1 MLQCVIFLTTLHSY
15 HTCAH
20 SSMGMCGYQPLGA
33 VGDCDGAGEDTDTYR
48 QKKKKKGPSLVMA
61 IAKTIWK
68 IMAMAAVLK
77 LFQDL
82 LLFVNP
88 QILRYVAMECETHCA
103 DNVCSLL
110 HAHTSTVHWSW
121 KCEGLYCTFTFHR
134 LLINFVSDTEV
145 PAWKGYFYAAILFV
159 VAITQAILL
168 QQHFIRTYVAGMRT
182 RTCVIAAVYSK
193 VSIKMVV
200 RHSDLAVLQWCL

>member
-1 MLQCVIFLTTLHSY
+1 MLLWSVRLTVQTMFVSDCM
-15 HTCAH
+15 HT
-20 SSMGMCGYQPLGA
+20 Q
-33 VGDCDGAGEDTDTYR
+33 V
-48 QKKKKKGPSLVMA
+48 LV
-61 IAKTIWK
+61 
-68 IMAMAAVLK
+68 L
-77 LFQDL
+77 
-82 LLFVNP
+82 
-88 QILRYVAMECETHCA
+88 ET
-103 DNVCSLL
+103 
-110 HAHTSTVHWSW
+110 
-121 KCEGLYCTFTFHR
+121 CEGLHGTFTFHR

-145 PAWKGYFYAAILFV
+145 PAWKGYFYAALLFV

>member
-1 MLQCVIFLTTLHSY
+1 MLECIIFPTTLHSY
-15 HTCAH
+15 RTHAH
-20 SSMGMCGYQPLGA
+20 SSSGYQPLRA
-33 VGDCDGAGEDTDTYR
+33 VGDCDTVDDDEETYR

-68 IMAMAAVLK
+68 VMAMAAVLK

-88 QILRYVAMECETHCA
+88 QILRYVGTECETHCVN
-103 DNVCSLL
+103 NVANCMHTQVLYTGPGDICDSLR
-110 HAHTSTVHWSW
+110 
-121 KCEGLYCTFTFHR
+121 CTFTFHR
-134 LLINFVSDTEV
+134 LLINFVSDSEV
-145 PAWKGYFYAAILFV
+145 PGWKGYFYAALLFV
-159 VAITQAILL
+159 IAITQAILL
-168 QQHFIRTYVAGMRT
+168 QQHFIRTYIAGMRT

-193 VSIKMVV
+193 VSTMMVV